1 MPATAFA
8 VFLPAAV
15 TNLPGIS
22 YVGNKGLP
30 SISTPKIM
38 KTILIA
44 LSCAALPAFRYF
56 ESDFDRQLQEAGL
69 YCFSIESET
78 DIIADQYGLKAAEI
92 LPVVYPECARYS
104 ALSDRAEGTV
114 LEYYYIQNGVA
125 GADFS
130 VGRFQMKPSFVEAL
144 EAKISSEDYLSAFKE
159 RFAYKPVSIKQ
170 QREERLNRL
179 LDQSWQTHY
188 LCCFCLIRRHE
199 TTGTILTTNEQIADM
214 AAAYNYGFT
223 KPAGEIAHWRTVSA
237 FPNGLSAVSGNYNYA
252 DLAIAFHQKM
262 TGYAHN

>member
-1 MPATAFA
+1 
-8 VFLPAAV
+8 
-15 TNLPGIS
+15 
-22 YVGNKGLP
+22 
-30 SISTPKIM
+30 M

-56 ESDFDRQLQEAGL
+56 ETDFGRQLQEAEL
-69 YCFSIESET
+69 YCFSIETET
-78 DIIADQYGLKAAEI
+78 DVIAGQYGLTAVEI

-104 ALSDRAEGTV
+104 ALSDQAEGTV
-114 LEYYYIQNGVA
+114 LEYYYIQDGVA

-130 VGRFQMKPSFVEAL
+130 VGRFQMKPSFIEAL
-144 EAKISSEDYLSAFKE
+144 EQKIATEGYLSAYKE
-159 RFAYKPVSIKQ
+159 RFSYAVQGVKQ

-179 LDQSWQTHY
+179 LNQSWQTHY

-199 TTGTILTTNEQIADM
+199 TAGMLRTDEERIADM

-237 FPNGLSAVSGNYNYA
+237 FPNGLSAASGNYNYA
-252 DLAIAFHQKM
+252 DLAITLNQKM
-262 TGYAHN
+262 TGHAND